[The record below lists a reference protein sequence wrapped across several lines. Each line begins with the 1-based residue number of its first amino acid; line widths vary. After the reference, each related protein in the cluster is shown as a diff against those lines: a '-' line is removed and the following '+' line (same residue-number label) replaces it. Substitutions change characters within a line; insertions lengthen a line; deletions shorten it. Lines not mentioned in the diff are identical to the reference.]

1 MKIKIEID
9 EGLPEDEVL
18 IRCRGLTEQISD
30 VQKAV
35 SEVINTSQKFVFYRG
50 NTEYY
55 LTLDEILFFETDSDG
70 INAHTRD
77 NIYQTKYKL
86 YELEELLPGSFMR
99 ISKSAIVNTSH
110 IYSISRNLTASS
122 VVAFADT
129 HINEIKK
136 KQWKNFMGVIFHPC
150 SSLCGSQQTLDHAGD
165 QCVQCFIDGI
175 LYLALFKW
183 YPQREFLGNPVFHR
197 IYMYHI

>member
-1 MKIKIEID
+1 MKIKIEMD
-9 EGLPEDEVL
+9 EQAEEEVI
-18 IRCRGLTEQISD
+18 IRCRGMTEQIAAI
-30 VQKAV
+30 QRAV
-35 SEVINTSQKFVFYRG
+35 SEAAGAVQKIVLYKG

-55 LTLDEILFFETDSDG
+55 LPMNDILFFETDSDG

-122 VVAFADT
+122 VVAFEDT
-129 HINEIKK
+129 HKK
-136 KQWKNFMGVIFHPC
+136 VYVSRYYYKPLISKLEERRLHQ
-150 SSLCGSQQTLDHAGD
+150 
-165 QCVQCFIDGI
+165 
-175 LYLALFKW
+175 
-183 YPQREFLGNPVFHR
+183 
-197 IYMYHI
+197 

>member
-18 IRCRGLTEQISD
+18 IRCRGLTEQIAD

-55 LTLDEILFFETDSDG
+55 LTLDEILFFETDS
-70 INAHTRD
+70 
-77 NIYQTKYKL
+77 
-86 YELEELLPGSFMR
+86 FMR

-129 HINEIKK
+129 HKQVYVSRYYYKPLINKLEEKRLH
-136 KQWKNFMGVIFHPC
+136 Q
-150 SSLCGSQQTLDHAGD
+150 
-165 QCVQCFIDGI
+165 
-175 LYLALFKW
+175 
-183 YPQREFLGNPVFHR
+183 
-197 IYMYHI
+197 